1 MTRMTRK
8 TRTTARLGVRTAA
21 ATAPLLL
28 LPWAAGPAQAHGAP
42 TDPVSRV
49 YACSPEGEAARTPAC
64 RAAIAAN
71 GGPFT
76 AWDNLRV
83 AGVAGRD
90 RQVIPDGRLCSGN
103 LPAYRGLDLAR
114 RDWPAT
120 RLTPGGHLTLTY
132 ASTIAHTG
140 TFKLYLTKPGYDPSR
155 PLTWSDLPARP
166 FAEVTDP
173 PLRNGAY
180 RLNATLPA
188 DRTGRQVLYTIWQNS
203 STPDTYYACS
213 DVVFPKRAKAAGA
226 AGSARPAPTA
236 SSPDAPAASGSPAA
250 RAPLEP
256 GSPVAGPT
264 DRSTSGAGDRSEA
277 AVRDGTPVAQTTHG
291 GPGPSAPLLTGGAA
305 AVLLLTGGAA
315 LTLRLRRLRRR

>member
-1 MTRMTRK
+1 MTRT
-8 TRTTARLGVRTAA
+8 TRTTARLSVRAAA

-28 LPWAAGPAQAHGAP
+28 LPWLAGPARAHGAP

-49 YACSPEGEAARTPAC
+49 YACSPEGDAARTPAC

-90 RQVIPDGRLCSGN
+90 RQVIPDGRLCSAN
-103 LPAYRGLDLAR
+103 LPAYRGLDLPR

-120 RLTPGGHLTLTY
+120 RLAPGGRLTLTY

-140 TFKLYLTKPGYDPSR
+140 TFRLYLTKQGYDPSR

-173 PLRNGAY
+173 PLRDGAY
-180 RLNATLPA
+180 RVHATLPA
-188 DRTGRQVLYTIWQNS
+188 DRTGRQVLYTVWQNS

-213 DVVFPKRAKAAGA
+213 DVVFPRRGKAAGA
-226 AGSARPAPTA
+226 AGSTRPAPTA
-236 SSPDAPAASGSPAA
+236 DPPAAPASPAAAAPSGPGSPAA
-250 RAPLEP
+250 
-256 GSPVAGPT
+256 GSTARSGHGEEKAGAAVGDGAPVAHT
-264 DRSTSGAGDRSEA
+264 TTGAS
-277 AVRDGTPVAQTTHG
+277 
-291 GPGPSAPLLTGGAA
+291 GPSAPLLAGGAA
-305 AVLLLTGGAA
+305 AVLVLTGGAA
-315 LTLRLRRLRRR
+315 LTLRLRRPRRR